1 LPHGVE
7 EAKEVVKPLAR
18 RPWNFRNVVVDS
30 LGVEHYFGRHLQS
43 SRREWVIVTNQM
55 IRQLVRGKGPE

>member
-18 RPWNFRNVVVDS
+18 RPWNFRNA
-30 LGVEHYFGRHLQS
+30 VESFGGGNYLGRHLQS
-43 SRREWVIVTNQM
+43 SRKRK
-55 IRQLVRGKGPE
+55 GK